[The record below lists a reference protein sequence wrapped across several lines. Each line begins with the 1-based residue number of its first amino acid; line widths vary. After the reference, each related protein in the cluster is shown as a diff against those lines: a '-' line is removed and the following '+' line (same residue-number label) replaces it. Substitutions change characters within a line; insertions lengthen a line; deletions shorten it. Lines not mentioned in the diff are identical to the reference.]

1 MRASVHSLVSDP
13 QNIRAGLEGGVLLL
27 FFSSCLQTLVPHM
40 AGLGLLQAL
49 GFVSGTQRQS
59 VTLSIT

>member
-1 MRASVHSLVSDP
+1 MYSLVSGP

-27 FFSSCLQTLVPHM
+27 FFSSCLQTLVSHM
-40 AGLGLLQAL
+40 TGLGLLQAL

-59 VTLSIT
+59 MTLGTT